1 MTELEL
7 AALANA
13 PLTQREIAMLELQ
26 AVRVLIDRVVDDM
39 PHARQ
44 VLRMTA
50 EIRKARGTWDDLVL
64 TTQEIDE
71 EIAHLRRLS

>member
-1 MTELEL
+1 
-7 AALANA
+7 
-13 PLTQREIAMLELQ
+13 MLELQ

>member
-1 MTELEL
+1 VTELEL